1 MANIPVDWGVLMLN
15 HPSWYEDIEYKVKN
29 IPAGW
34 ETCCIQLCY
43 AMNKAGA
50 RIKNTGGNVGLQDQ
64 NGNYII
70 RVSTMRDYLNAEY
83 GVAEN
88 YQGGA
93 RIAKIAQIV
102 DRTGILAFGDRH
114 IDLWNKTNIQR
125 PADYLPSA
133 LWEDKSTIEIGIFF
147 WEVSAKTLGQP

>member
-1 MANIPVDWGVLMLN
+1 MTKIPVDWGVLMLN
-15 HPSWYEDIEYKVKN
+15 HPSWYEDIEYKVTN
-29 IPAGW
+29 IPEGW
-34 ETCCIQLCY
+34 ETCCIQMSY

-50 RIKNTGGNVGLQDQ
+50 RIKNTGGNVGLTDK

-83 GVAEN
+83 FEAEN

-125 PADYLPSA
+125 PADYIPSA
-133 LWEDKSTIEIGIFF
+133 LWEDKSTIEKGIFF
-147 WEVSAKTLGQP
+147 WEI